1 MFEVRRG
8 SAAGLSPTRRNG
20 MILPMSDMAAAYAA
34 DPHGIGARL
43 REAGPVHRV
52 TMPDGTSV
60 WLVTRYADVHRALA
74 DPRLSLSKRNAKPG
88 GYQGFSLP
96 PALDANLLNLDAPD
110 HTRLRRLAGPAFTA
124 RRVAE
129 LRPALEDAARGLA
142 DGVAARLA
150 AEGSADL
157 VADFATPYAVLA
169 ISELLGVPEASRGRF
184 REWTAGLLGAGAT
197 REGMAAVVREMY
209 AFFLALVADK
219 RAHPSSDLLSD
230 LVAARDADDRLGE
243 DELTSLA
250 FLLLFAGYENSANL
264 IASSAYAMF
273 ADEKIR
279 AAAADGDGI
288 AALVEEVAR
297 HESPALLA
305 IRRFPVEDVEI
316 GGAVIPAGETVMLAL
331 ATANR
336 DPRRFADPDTVDLAR
351 EDLHRHLSFG
361 QGVHYCIGAP
371 LARLEAEVA
380 LSTLRDRLPGLR
392 LSGDHAA
399 AWQPSLRVRGLA
411 ALPVTTTDATA
422 AHC

>member
-1 MFEVRRG
+1 
-8 SAAGLSPTRRNG
+8 
-20 MILPMSDMAAAYAA
+20 MSDMAAAYAA

-43 REAGPVHRV
+43 REAGPVHQV

-96 PALDANLLNLDAPD
+96 PALDANLLNMDAPD

-129 LRPALEDAARGLA
+129 LRPALTDAARGLA
-142 DGVAARLA
+142 DAVAVRLA

-169 ISELLGVPEASRGRF
+169 ISELLGVPAASRGRF

-197 REGMAAVVREMY
+197 REGMAAIVREMY
-209 AFFLALVADK
+209 AFFTALVADK
-219 RAHPSSDLLSD
+219 RANPSSDLLSD

-264 IASSAYAMF
+264 IAAAAHAVL
-273 ADEKIR
+273 ADERVR
-279 AAAADGDGI
+279 AAARGEGVAS
-288 AALVEEVAR
+288 LVEEVAR

-316 GGAVIPAGETVMLAL
+316 GGAVVPAGETVMLAL

-336 DPRRFADPDTVDLAR
+336 DPRRFADPETVDLAR

-380 LSTLRDRLPGLR
+380 LTALLDRLPDLR
-392 LSGDHAA
+392 LPDGNPAV
-399 AWQPSLRVRGLA
+399 WQRSLRVRGLA
-411 ALPVTTTDATA
+411 ALPVAAGEPARPGHREMTDSVPGNGISINHLAEFE
-422 AHC
+422 